1 MDNIG
6 NINKNKIIALTIIG
20 IVLGGLSSAVNVV
33 LALAVLAVVAGII
46 MCMCSY
52 EISVYVLTAYAI
64 VDFALRTAVPSLAS
78 IWDEAFLCGLI
89 LLCIFKWIIYRKD
102 GKVRVSPMDLPIILY
117 VCVMLCVLLINSADY
132 SIGLEG
138 FRAIVQYIF
147 WYFVVIQLVKDEKAA
162 RRVSICFAVVV
173 GFMALHGVFQY
184 AVGVEMPEGWVD
196 QNEAGVRTRVFSI
209 LTSPNIFGSL
219 LTLATPITVALAISE
234 ENKKRKA
241 IFAFFA
247 LMMAASLVF
256 TFSRGAW
263 IGFAIACGFYI
274 LLKDKRFVIP
284 AIIVAVLLVVCVPS
298 VGNRIAYMLSPEYI
312 ESSLRGG
319 RLVRWM
325 TGLRILSFYPI
336 FGVGLG
342 HFGGAVAMNHNLQF
356 MIDCGY
362 QRTFYMDN
370 YFLKT
375 AVESGIVGFASF
387 VILMYSVIINSYRTI
402 RMSVKVGDKKTKEL
416 CIGIMSGLLGVIVH
430 NWVENVFETPLM
442 ASVFWLFVGVIMA
455 VWYVERQKVKDV
467 EGDTSATN
475 SANS

>member
-1 MDNIG
+1 
-6 NINKNKIIALTIIG
+6 
-20 IVLGGLSSAVNVV
+20 
-33 LALAVLAVVAGII
+33 
-46 MCMCSY
+46 
-52 EISVYVLTAYAI
+52 
-64 VDFALRTAVPSLAS
+64 
-78 IWDEAFLCGLI
+78 
-89 LLCIFKWIIYRKD
+89 
-102 GKVRVSPMDLPIILY
+102 
-117 VCVMLCVLLINSADY
+117 
-132 SIGLEG
+132 
-138 FRAIVQYIF
+138 
-147 WYFVVIQLVKDEKAA
+147 
-162 RRVSICFAVVV
+162 
-173 GFMALHGVFQY
+173 
-184 AVGVEMPEGWVD
+184 
-196 QNEAGVRTRVFSI
+196 
-209 LTSPNIFGSL
+209 
-219 LTLATPITVALAISE
+219 
-234 ENKKRKA
+234 
-241 IFAFFA
+241 
-247 LMMAASLVF
+247 MMAASLVF

-375 AVESGIVGFASF
+375 AVESGIVGFTSF

-442 ASVFWLFVGVIMA
+442 ASVFWVFVGVIMA
-455 VWYVERQKVKDV
+455 VWYVNRQKVKDV
-467 EGDTSATN
+467 ESSTSSSGSTDV
-475 SANS
+475 